1 MIPNSHQKR
10 QAFYKIFL
18 QTEKYPYNGPILL
31 A

>member
-1 MIPNSHQKR
+1 MISKSQPKR